1 MALWANRRW
10 PWEELVSFLV
20 ILRCVLVRIAVLNSV
35 PECEP
40 ETGRPFKMG
49 LYECCGGMLKAW
61 ESCPWLLSQRKNGRS
76 PFKSWLMDFELGS

>member
-1 MALWANRRW
+1 MARARAFLGYSQVRASENR
-10 PWEELVSFLV
+10 
-20 ILRCVLVRIAVLNSV
+20 LNSV

-61 ESCPWLLSQRKNGRS
+61 ESCPWLPSQRKNGRS
-76 PFKSWLMDFELGS
+76 PFKSWQMDFELGS